1 MNIYLISNES
11 FRLINDEIKKI
22 VKDNSYEIFNLNK
35 SSIKEVIEEAS
46 YFSLDNNIKYLV
58 ISNANIFGS
67 DKVDDSTTELLLKY
81 MDNPNTNTV
90 LIFTTQKQLDSRKKI
105 VKELKNKYKVIN
117 SPKMD
122 RKALNNYLTNYVKQN
137 EFDIDYQT
145 INYIINNSYND
156 LDIMLNEIDKIMLY
170 YNFPCRIKYDDVIKI
185 VGEELDSNNF
195 HFVNAVIEKNLETAL
210 KVLNN
215 LKVYKVDATVLATLL
230 AREYRLMFYVKKMYQ
245 EKISLNEICSNLS
258 LADWQVNKLYNNGL
272 HYSEN
277 ELLKNLVDL
286 CNIDMNIKKGIWDK
300 DIALYGFLLDAC
312 I

>member
-22 VKDNSYEIFNLNK
+22 VKENTYEIFNLNK
-35 SSIKEVIEEAS
+35 CSIKEVIEEAS
-46 YFSLDNNIKYLV
+46 YFSLDSNVKYLV
-58 ISNANIFGS
+58 VSNANIFGS
-67 DKVDDSTTELLLKY
+67 DKVDDVTTDLVLKY
-81 MDNPNTNTV
+81 MTNPNPNTV
-90 LIFTTQKQLDSRKKI
+90 LIFTTQKTIDTRKKI

-117 SPKMD
+117 TPKMD
-122 RKALNNYLTNYVKQN
+122 RKSLSSFLIDYIRQN
-137 EFDIDYQT
+137 DFDIDYQT
-145 INYIINNSYND
+145 INYVINNSYND
-156 LDIMLNEIDKIMLY
+156 LDIMLNELDKVMLY

-195 HFVNAVIEKNLETAL
+195 HFVNAVIEKNLANAL
-210 KVLNN
+210 KILNS

-230 AREYRLMFYVKKMYQ
+230 AREYRLMFYIKKLYQ
-245 EKISLNEICSNLS
+245 EKVNISEICSNLS

-272 HYSEN
+272 HYSEK
-277 ELLKNLVDL
+277 ELLRNLVDL

-312 I
+312 V

>member
-22 VKDNSYEIFNLNK
+22 VKDNSYEVFNLNK

-58 ISNANIFGS
+58 VSNANIFGS

-90 LIFTTQKQLDSRKKI
+90 LIFTTQKQLDTRKKI

-312 I
+312 V

>member
-11 FRLINDEIKKI
+11 FRLINEEIKKI
-22 VKDNSYEIFNLNK
+22 VKGNNYETFNLNK
-35 SSIKEVIEEAS
+35 CSIKEVIEEAS
-46 YFSLDNNIKYLV
+46 YFSLDSNVKYLV
-58 ISNANIFGS
+58 VSNANIFGS
-67 DKVDDSTTELLLKY
+67 DKIDDVTTDLVLKY
-81 MDNPNTNTV
+81 MANPNPNTV
-90 LIFTTQKQLDSRKKI
+90 LIFTTQKTIDTRKKI

-117 SPKMD
+117 TPKMD
-122 RKALNNYLTNYVKQN
+122 RKSLSSFLIDYIRQN
-137 EFDIDYQT
+137 DFDIDYQT
-145 INYIINNSYND
+145 INYVINNSYND
-156 LDIMLNEIDKIMLY
+156 LDIMLNELDKVMLY

-195 HFVNAVIEKNLETAL
+195 HFVNAVIEKNLANAL
-210 KVLNN
+210 KILNS

-230 AREYRLMFYVKKMYQ
+230 AREYRLMFYVKKLYQ
-245 EKISLNEICSNLS
+245 EKVSISEICSNLS

-277 ELLKNLVDL
+277 ELLRNLVDL

-312 I
+312 V